1 MPPLFGFV
9 SLPAM
14 ARKWSN
20 QNLPGALH
28 FVTGNFLDR
37 VPVFKQQPCC
47 ESFINTLA
55 TLLNEWPCKLI
66 AYVLMPD
73 HTHLI
78 VNPKDG
84 RIKEFT
90 GKLKSFSARAIVQTA
105 KGITFKFD
113 PEESSHLVWQESFK
127 AVPLWSAWMIWQK
140 INYIHANPVKAGLAN
155 SAKDYRW
162 SSFRAF
168 YLGDEELLKVDRDW
182 WWPDDSEKLSKAM
195 KELGWR
201 TYHKRN

>member
-1 MPPLFGFV
+1 
-9 SLPAM
+9 M

-20 QNLPGALH
+20 QNLTGALH

-37 VPVFKQQPCC
+37 VPVFGQECC
-47 ESFINTLA
+47 CLSFIDKLG
-55 TLLNEWPCKLI
+55 TLLKEWPCKLI

-84 RIKEFT
+84 RVREFT
-90 GKLKSFSARAIVQTA
+90 GKLKSLSARGIVQTA
-105 KGITFKFD
+105 QGIDFKFD
-113 PEESSHLVWQESFK
+113 PDESSYLVWQESFK
-127 AVPLWSAWMIWQK
+127 ATPLWSAWMIWQK
-140 INYIHANPVKAGLAN
+140 INYIHANPVKAGLVK

-162 SSFRAF
+162 SSFRSF
-168 YLGDEELLKVDRDW
+168 YSEDDVDLKVDQDW

-201 TYHKRN
+201 SYHKRN